1 MYSQIYV
8 YIGKYL
14 YIAKNC
20 GVGRALN
27 RRATSAAH
35 FNWGGSLALGVDR
48 FRGALELPETWE
60 IGGPTRP
67 REHLSRSASADRF
80 TRPRHPFEPVVHG
93 HPLWA
98 LRASQHG
105 HYRRFLDQG
114 IYILSSVTLDALA
127 TLIRRGNA
135 TTKKCSVVGGS
146 RNPMMLT
153 SERRRIEDLIATISY
168 AEFRRELGPECQH

>member
-1 MYSQIYV
+1 MFIYS
-8 YIGKYL
+8 K
-14 YIAKNC
+14 KNC

-60 IGGPTRP
+60 IVGPTRP
-67 REHLSRSASADRF
+67 RAHLGQSASADRS
-80 TRPRHPFEPVVHG
+80 TSTASIRTSG
-93 HPLWA
+93 SHPLRA

-105 HYRRFLDQG
+105 HYRCFLDQA
-114 IYILSSVTLDALA
+114 IYILSSVKLDALA
-127 TLIRRGNA
+127 TRIRRGNA
-135 TTKKCSVVGGS
+135 TTKKCSVVCGS

-153 SERRRIEDLIATISY
+153 SERRRIEDLIATI
-168 AEFRRELGPECQH
+168 